1 MRYVVIC
8 CLLLSGWLFGQEDEP
23 PTFEANGYLKYLHSS
38 TFSDLQ
44 VPGTPPGF
52 SYFPLTNNFFHHR
65 LNLAWYPKPA

>member
-52 SYFPLTNNFFHHR
+52 SSSR
-65 LNLAWYPKPA
+65 